1 MKVAIVDGG
10 SFVLPYDHQLAE
22 RLAAQGIEV
31 GFFGSA
37 TRYNGEFIAA
47 MAELPGAV
55 VQTRAVSSTVA
66 SSRRRGAIAYLA
78 LLAALWRERKRY
90 DAIDLQFG
98 VSGLAE
104 LPFWAALALL
114 HRRFIFTVHN
124 PVPHGFTGRR
134 HRPTGWLAG
143 MADSLVF
150 VSEFSRD
157 DFMLRYGE
165 RFRARSHV
173 LPHPP
178 LPLAPGLPAAARRQ
192 PFRAEA
198 LVYWSTVKPYKG
210 VEIFAD
216 LARSERLRQLG
227 IGLEIVGAWSSL
239 LASLRHEMVELGVE
253 VVDRY
258 LPADALQSL
267 LARPVVFVL
276 PYREASQSG
285 ALYTLLHH
293 GAVFMCA
300 DVGDLGGFMRRHG
313 LESMLLADRS
323 AASVERCLQR
333 FIDAPEAVIDAFD
346 KARSACAAA
355 AASAPYA
362 LAFGLAKPL
371 RESAAA

>member
-1 MKVAIVDGG
+1 MRVAIVDGG
-10 SFVLPYDHQLAE
+10 SFVLPYDHQLAKH
-22 RLAAQGIEV
+22 LMAQGIEV

-37 TRYNGEFIAA
+37 TRYNGEFTAA
-47 MAELPGAV
+47 LAALPGAV
-55 VQTRAVSSTVA
+55 VRTRAVSSTVA
-66 SSRRRGAIAYLA
+66 SSRWRGAMAYLA
-78 LLAALWRERKRY
+78 LLADLWRARKRY

-104 LPFWAALALL
+104 LPFWAALAAR
-114 HRRFIFTVHN
+114 HRRFVFTVHN

-134 HRPTGWLAG
+134 HAATGWLARL
-143 MADSLVF
+143 AHSLVF
-150 VSEFSRD
+150 LSEFSRD
-157 DFMLRYGE
+157 DFMRRYGE
-165 RFRARSHV
+165 RFRSKSHV

-178 LPLAPGLPAAARRQ
+178 LPLAPGLPAGPRRQ

-210 VEIFAD
+210 VEIFAE
-216 LARSERLRQLG
+216 LARSERLRDLG
-227 IGLEIVGAWSSL
+227 IGLEIVGAWSSS
-239 LASLRHEMVELGVE
+239 LASLRSEMTGLGVE

-258 LPADALQSL
+258 LPVDALQSL

-285 ALYTLLHH
+285 ALYALLHH

-323 AASVERCLQR
+323 AASVERCLRR
-333 FIDAPEAVIDAFD
+333 FLDAPEAVIDAFD
-346 KARSACAAA
+346 AARSACAAA
-355 AASAPYA
+355 AAAAPYA
-362 LAFGLAKPL
+362 EAFGLAEPL